1 MGSEI
6 TESASLTAE
15 HDVGPGLPC
24 GTSEI
29 GKVRQITTVLWK
41 KENHFIFLFFILN
54 STSLGDKFS

>member
-24 GTSEI
+24 GTSRDREGQTDNNSLVAKRKSFHI
-29 GKVRQITTVLWK
+29 S
-41 KENHFIFLFFILN
+41 FFILN
-54 STSLGDKFS
+54 STSLGEKFS